1 MMFSRFRSPFRS
13 SQEHL
18 IFFFSPYALAIMYS
32 PRLAAA
38 LRSTPRAFR
47 LPRLQTRH
55 FHPTRPT
62 QSVIDTVLSGS
73 TAVIH
78 GVHTASFLPWAAS
91 IPLTAVFVRCF
102 IGFPLQ
108 FYSRVRAQEEK
119 LLQPLLSSWSVVY
132 NEMAARAPVSNEKR
146 KIWVTSNLQKRTK
159 ALYDGWGISKLWRP
173 MMFLQIPVF
182 LAFMEGLRGMSG
194 NSQGI
199 ASWLVSLGGSSDP
212 DSAAQA
218 LSSRLE
224 PSFATEG
231 ALWFPDLLAGD
242 PTGALPALLTISI
255 LSNMMTGWKVK
266 SFKEISDLPKIQMYK
281 EITFRGLRIFVQ
293 LFACQVGIMSFVNEL
308 PTALLLYWITSTN
321 LATLQTWILDKK
333 VFAQTKLKP
342 FQRRFIAF
350 EKPGNDDPFQLK
362 NLR

>member
-1 MMFSRFRSPFRS
+1 MFPLRS
-13 SQEHL
+13 
-18 IFFFSPYALAIMYS
+18 IG
-32 PRLAAA
+32 A

-47 LPRLQTRH
+47 APRIQARH

-62 QSVIDTVLSGS
+62 QSVIETVLSGS

-91 IPLTAVFVRCF
+91 IPLTAVLIRCF
-102 IGFPLQ
+102 VGFPLQ

-119 LLQPLLSSWSVVY
+119 LLQPLLSSWSAVY
-132 NEMAARAPVSNEKR
+132 KEVAARQVKGTKEQNVFAMK
-146 KIWVTSNLQKRTK
+146 KLQERSKV
-159 ALYDGWGISKLWRP
+159 LYGAWNISKLWRP
-173 MMFLQIPVF
+173 LMFLQIPVF

-194 NSQGI
+194 NSQGLAAWLI
-199 ASWLVSLGGSSDP
+199 SWGGSSDP
-212 DSAAQA
+212 AAAAQT

-242 PTGALPALLTISI
+242 PTGTLPALLTLSI
-255 LSNMMTGWKVK
+255 LSNVMSGWKVK
-266 SFKEISDLPKIQMYK
+266 TFKEISDLPKIVMYK
-281 EITFRGLRIFVQ
+281 EMTFRGLRIFVQ
-293 LFACQVGIMSFVNEL
+293 VLACQVGIMSFVNQL

-333 VFAQTKLKP
+333 VFTQAKRQP
-342 FQRRFIAF
+342 FQRRYVAF
-350 EKPGNDDPFQLK
+350 EKPGNDDPYQLK